1 MASPIQWT
9 WVCTNSRIRQ
19 RTGKPG
25 MLQSMG
31 SQRVGHDW
39 VTELNWRCLKIFY
52 VLDIQITLL
61 FKNFTLVEGT
71 YYMNVTI
78 AQTFLN
84 IIFQNF
90 LEASLCV
97 MQETSERIYWYIK
110 LKHSFPIFRRKT
122 KSLKTILYF
131 KHNKYKL

>member
-1 MASPIQWT
+1 MASPTQWT
-9 WVCTNSRIRQ
+9 WVWVNSRSWWW
-19 RTGKPG
+19 TGRPG
-25 MLQSMG
+25 VLQSMG

-52 VLDIQITLL
+52 ILDIQITLL
-61 FKNFTLVEGT
+61 FKSFILGEGT

-90 LEASLCV
+90 LEGSLCV
-97 MQETSERIYWYIK
+97 MQETSEMIYWYIR
-110 LKHSFPIFRRKT
+110 LKHSFPIFRSK
-122 KSLKTILYF
+122 
-131 KHNKYKL
+131 NKVTQNNFVF